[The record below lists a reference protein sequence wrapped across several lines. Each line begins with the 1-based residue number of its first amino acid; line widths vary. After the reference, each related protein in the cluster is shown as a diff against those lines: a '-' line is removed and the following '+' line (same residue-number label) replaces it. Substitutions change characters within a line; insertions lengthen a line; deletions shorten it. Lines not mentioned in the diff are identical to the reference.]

1 MPDYAAIANQVR
13 SESKPDYAALANDTR
28 AESNQPESPRGFW
41 ETMLHAPD
49 EVLQGIGS
57 GVVRTGLGAYNLAR
71 KLPQLPGATPLPD
84 PPAALVNAA
93 QAPNS
98 IAGKIGQFGEQAAE
112 FALPVGE
119 AGKLITAAP
128 EAASL
133 GTKALAALSRIGLKS
148 GAAGG
153 TAFVQ
158 SGGDPVAAGLTAATE
173 GGLGTLG
180 SGVPAG
186 AKLAVQKL
194 LDASPRPLSE
204 AAMAMAAKY
213 GIPLSRGTA
222 GGSKI
227 VRATEKLLGHS
238 VAPDL
243 YESQFEEAQ
252 QGLNTAAHD
261 MAGNFATDQYQA
273 GDSVVKKV
281 LAYAAD
287 KAKIGGDSY
296 DEMANIEGLPENQRT
311 IVTGM
316 KPSPSGIVDD
326 SGRPTQVPI
335 TQTIGIP
342 VSTQPVKEALQP
354 IRDQIMQQLPVGRQQ
369 YSVGLH
375 AIQNI
380 LDGPDVL
387 PASVADQ
394 NLSALKQI
402 QREAISPKVK
412 FLVSKAIDGYSKA
425 VDTAV
430 ADAGPDAAAT
440 LAKARDAWKAKSQA
454 LDFVDQLSGDRTGKT
469 GQVDAVKALFRPAD
483 ASYPLLQNVLQVAP
497 EARQDLANGYLSR
510 VFKQASDDGQFTNI
524 KSASNL
530 FNQIGKRTQA
540 ALFPPQQLNDIKT
553 VFELAKRVNENPNP
567 SESGM
572 MVMLIKAGMMITHP
586 VQGAATIGFGR
597 KLAQVLYQ
605 PEGAAALRD
614 ALGSSGN
621 PGKLRQ
627 AMAVVKSIADKSAE
641 NLAPPTQTAAPGI
654 PQVQQ

>member
-13 SESKPDYAALANDTR
+13 SESKPDYAALTNETR
-28 AESNQPESPRGFW
+28 AESNQPEAPRGFW
-41 ETMLHAPD
+41 ETMLHVPD
-49 EVLQGIGS
+49 EALQGIGS
-57 GVVRTGLGAYNLAR
+57 GVVKTGLGAYNLAR

-84 PPAALVNAA
+84 PPAALVKAA

-119 AGKLITAAP
+119 AGKLIAAAP

-133 GTKALAALSRIGLKS
+133 GTKALAALSRIGVKS
-148 GAAGG
+148 GAAGA

-173 GGLGTLG
+173 GGLGA
-180 SGVPAG
+180 AG
-186 AKLAVQKL
+186 ASIPAAAKIAVQKL
-194 LDASPRPLSE
+194 IDASPRPLSD
-204 AAMAMAAKY
+204 AAIAMAAKY
-213 GIPLSRGTA
+213 GIPLSRGTV

-243 YESQFEEAQ
+243 YESQFEAAQ
-252 QGLNTAAHD
+252 QGLNTAAHE

-273 GDSVVKKV
+273 GDSAVKKV

-296 DEMANIEGLPENQRT
+296 DEMANIEGLPQNQRT
-311 IVTGM
+311 VVTGM
-316 KPSPSGIVDD
+316 KASSILDD
-326 SGRPTQVPI
+326 SGQPIQVPV

-402 QREAISPKVK
+402 QREASVSPKVK

-440 LAKARDAWKAKSQA
+440 LSKARAAWKAKSEA

-469 GQVDAVKALFRPAD
+469 GQVDAAKALFRPAD
-483 ASYPLLQNVLQVAP
+483 ASYPLLQNVLTVAP
-497 EARQDLANGYLSR
+497 EARQDLANGYLSK

-572 MVMLIKAGMMITHP
+572 MVMLIKAGMMVAHP

-614 ALGSSGN
+614 ALSSSGN

-641 NLAPPTQTAAPGI
+641 SAAPPTQTAAPAI
-654 PQVQQ
+654 PQIQQ